1 MKFYTNPSILFES
14 KIEKLILKFLWI
26 IKDRQN
32 NLENNKTE
40 ELVLSNFITY
50 YKVLIIEN
58 CDVGT
63 RIDMQ

>member
-14 KIEKLILKFLWI
+14 NIEKLILKFLWI

-58 CDVGT
+58 CGVGT